1 MTELWPIARLPSSGG
16 CVSERRRR
24 EYRGAG
30 RRRGE
35 WVGAGE
41 GAPLPL
47 KSGFGEGA
55 VPPSQKIFK
64 IKMTCF
70 GALWSMDFN
79 ILRAYNVP
87 AREGS

>member
-1 MTELWPIARLPSSGG
+1 M
-16 CVSERRRR
+16 
-24 EYRGAG
+24 
-30 RRRGE
+30 
-35 WVGAGE
+35 GAGE
-41 GAPLPL
+41 GVPLPL
-47 KSGFGEGA
+47 KNGSGEGA

-79 ILRAYNVP
+79 IRRAYNVP